1 MKSYYDRKKIFK
13 NFNKEKNTRV
23 VNQNIYVFQD
33 AYEITALRKYLPK
46 FNFLNP
52 ITKLRQDIKQVK
64 PQDISNSS
72 IKKNLQSFAKEHF
85 FYLNKYFYLII
96 SSYNLEVVGRLS
108 SFIDN

>member
-52 ITKLRQDIKQVK
+52 ITKLRQDIKQEK

-72 IKKNLQSFAKEHF
+72 IKKNLQHLVREYTLLPLNHF
-85 FYLNKYFYLII
+85 LNTPK
-96 SSYNLEVVGRLS
+96 NLFL
-108 SFIDN
+108 